1 MDIAAE
7 RPRAIDP
14 ALLEEVDLVVTLGRQ
29 DLVNVPPETRLET
42 WDTAEPSERDIEGIE
57 GMRLIREDI
66 ATRVHELTE
75 QLIQKEMP

>member
-42 WDTAEPSERDIEGIE
+42 WDTAEPSERDIEG
-57 GMRLIREDI
+57 MRLIREDI